1 MSLIV
6 TVLGGFYVFAAALA
20 LWRLRMEWFAGRA
33 AERLNG
39 KGGEPDLHRMLVI
52 LASAS
57 LYGAAGL
64 AMILRSG
71 WAVWLLA
78 AALLIQAAYY
88 GAARLWRGSAGQHDP
103 GSRQKA
109 WNAALISTA
118 AFALAAYATRI
129 GILD

>member
-1 MSLIV
+1 MALIV

-33 AERLNG
+33 PERLSG
-39 KGGEPDLHRMLVI
+39 KGEPDLHRMLVI

>member
-1 MSLIV
+1 MALIV

-20 LWRLRMEWFAGRA
+20 LWRLRMEWFDGRPPG
-33 AERLNG
+33 RRSG
-39 KGGEPDLHRMLVI
+39 KGEPDRHRMLVI

-71 WAVWLLA
+71 WAVWLLG

-88 GAARLWRGSAGQHDP
+88 GAARLWRGPAGQHDP
-103 GSRQKA
+103 GSWQKA